1 MLWWLGGFVALLAAI
16 LGILFLLK
24 RKGPIAGAAQVV
36 EAVQAKID
44 NVDLAAQIQAAKAIK
59 LESSVIAELKSIQE
73 IKDRKERLSRLAK
86 LMEK

>member
-1 MLWWLGGFVALLAAI
+1 MLWWLGGFVALLAAV
-16 LGILFLLK
+16 LGILFVLK

-44 NVDLAAQIQAAKAIK
+44 NIDLAAQIKAAKAEGI
-59 LESSVIAELKSIQE
+59 ETNVIAELNSIQE

>member
-1 MLWWLGGFVALLAAI
+1 MLWWLGGFVALLSAV
-16 LGILFLLK
+16 LGILFVLK

-44 NVDLAAQIQAAKAIK
+44 NIDLAAQIKAAKAEGI
-59 LESSVIAELKSIQE
+59 ETNVIAELNSIQE